1 MRWLPEELK
10 PNIVSL
16 SLRPGGEKDIRK
28 ETPLILEKIKVKLSL
43 FTANIVVYIES
54 LMESIKKLLELIC
67 GFYKVSGYK
76 INIKNHISLHK
87 QWTKAILKQFI
98 YNSIKIIYLGIHL
111 TKNVKDLYILKK
123 KHYEEKLKKT

>member
-16 SLRPGGEKDIRK
+16 SLRPGGEEDIRK
-28 ETPLILEKIKVKLSL
+28 ESPLLLEKIKVKLSL

-76 INIKNHISLHK
+76 INIKNQSHFS
-87 QWTKAILKQFI
+87 ILAMNKNNF
-98 YNSIKIIYLGIHL
+98 KTVYLQ
-111 TKNVKDLYILKK
+111 
-123 KHYEEKLKKT
+123 